1 MISCGG
7 CSELSEREDMSDVAL
22 FCNPDDG
29 SIDGSIDGFI
39 DGSIDGSDDGSID
52 GSNDCSDDGSN
63 DCSDD
68 GSNDCSDDESV
79 EDISGMDNDED
90 GDSEKLV
97 VSNVLEFIPS
107 SEDDCG

>member
-29 SIDGSIDGFI
+29 SIDGSD
-39 DGSIDGSDDGSID
+39 D

-68 GSNDCSDDESV
+68 GYDDGYDDESV

>member
-52 GSNDCSDDGSN
+52 CSDDGL
-63 DCSDD
+63 
-68 GSNDCSDDESV
+68 NDCSDDESV

-97 VSNVLEFIPS
+97 VSNVLEFSPS

>member
-52 GSNDCSDDGSN
+52 CSDDGL
-63 DCSDD
+63 
-68 GSNDCSDDESV
+68 NDCSDDESV

>member
-7 CSELSEREDMSDVAL
+7 CSELSEREDMSDVEL

-29 SIDGSIDGFI
+29 SDDGSI

-52 GSNDCSDDGSN
+52 GLNDCSDDR
-63 DCSDD
+63 
-68 GSNDCSDDESV
+68 SNDCSDDESV

-107 SEDDCG
+107 SEDDSC